1 MTESEK
7 IEVIEFNYKDLL
19 DSKFPLLEK
28 FREFAPGSYR
38 HSQNVSQL
46 CESVAI
52 ELELDTDLMKCAGL
66 YHDVGKIVAPESFSE
81 NQDGPDNLHDKLD
94 PQVSYQLITR
104 HVGDT
109 LVQLLQIPNFNGKLK
124 LMEIV
129 SQHHGN
135 TVLRFF
141 YKKAKAKNDDRFRYK
156 CQPPQTIEAAV
167 LMICDSVEATGRAL
181 DADDEMN
188 EKTDR
193 RAVVNTT
200 VERLMNDYQLEDIK
214 LGQIRIM
221 KSVLF
226 KELDNMYHKRERYGD
241 EKEKIE
247 TDDDSIKV

>member
-1 MTESEK
+1 MEEAKTDLA
-7 IEVIEFNYKDLL
+7 EFTYKGLL
-19 DSKFPLLEK
+19 DSKFPLLER
-28 FREFAPGSYR
+28 FREIAPGSYR

-52 ELELDTDLMKCAGL
+52 ELGLDTDLMKCAGL

-81 NQDGPDNLHDKLD
+81 NQDSPDNLHDKLD
-94 PQVSYQLITR
+94 PTVSYQLITR

-109 LVQLLQIPNFNGKLK
+109 LVQLLQIPNFDGKLK

-141 YKKAKAKNDDRFRYK
+141 YKKAKAKNEDRFRYR

-167 LMICDSVEATGRAL
+167 LMICDSVEATSRAL
-181 DADDEMN
+181 DADDEID
-188 EKTDR
+188 EKADR

-200 VERLMNDYQLEDIK
+200 VERLMNDFQLEDIK

-221 KSVLF
+221 KTVLF
-226 KELDNMYHKRERYGD
+226 KELDNIYHKRERYGD

-247 TDDDSIKV
+247 TNDDSIKV